1 MSPAGEAGRMI
12 APLGFRGEIHPCTGS
27 AFEPT
32 PYPNA
37 RQEDDGFDIRSA
49 LLGERLLRLQQTD
62 QLLRFPVRQ
71 QERTV
76 DKEFLAVDLSAP
88 SVRVARDHTTPAL
101 DLDQVHLVERYDE
114 QIDFV
119 DAAVLGD
126 ELEVRPGAK
135 RLAVGETGLDVVEGL
150 ALPGVF
156 GGGDFGPAG
165 RFHCCVVTWS
175 GWTMASSLPEPGCR
189 HSIVS
194 ARAVHHPNE
203 RALRRP
209 RSPQW
214 VATDRCG
221 NTRVIRVLPLRLDAL
236 ICRLQSAF
244 WRHMMFLTNRFLSC
258 RLTGRLPNCYLYLT

>member
-1 MSPAGEAGRMI
+1 MI
-12 APLGFRGEIHPCTGS
+12 APLGLRGEIHACTS
-27 AFEPT
+27 PAFEPT

-76 DKEFLAVDLSAP
+76 DKKFLAVDLSAP
-88 SVRVARDHTTPAL
+88 SVRVARNHTTPAL
-101 DLDQVHLVERYDE
+101 DLDQVHLVERYNE

-135 RLAVGETGLDVVEGL
+135 RLAVGEAGLDVVEGL

-156 GGGDFGPAG
+156 GGGDLGPAG
-165 RFHCCVVTWS
+165 RFHCRSVTWS
-175 GWTMASSLPEPGCR
+175 GWTMASSLPEPGCP

-209 RSPQW
+209 RSPQCG
-214 VATDRCG
+214 ATDRCG
-221 NTRVIRVLPLRLDAL
+221 NTRVIRVLPLRLDAH
-236 ICRLQSAF
+236 IGRLQSTF
-244 WRHMMFLTNRFLSC
+244 CRHMMFLTNRFQSC
-258 RLTGRLPNCYLYLT
+258 RLTG